1 MYILLYFF
9 VFFLVFSAVIIMFL
23 ISRNS
28 KIKANCEQNLQLN
41 NKVNNYLK
49 ENDIPITKT
58 ISIAD
63 YWSWNKE
70 TMSQKQ
76 IVVSSNEKK
85 IALADYENNSLS
97 IVNFNEILDYEIY
110 ENGSTVTFGGGGK
123 YGMVSGLFGAETS
136 GNCKDLRLIIRL
148 KRYDKSQIVYD
159 IISNVPLNVGVNKTS
174 DIYRKC
180 MLTLQEAAS
189 FFEVVKQENKDIA

>member
-1 MYILLYFF
+1 MYVLLYCSM
-9 VFFLVFSAVIIMFL
+9 FFLVFVGVIIVFFVL
-23 ISRNS
+23 RNS
-28 KIKANCEQNLQLN
+28 TIKTNCERNSQLN
-41 NKVNNYLK
+41 NKVNKYLK

-76 IVVSSNEKK
+76 IVVSSSEKK

>member
-1 MYILLYFF
+1 MYVLLYCSM
-9 VFFLVFSAVIIMFL
+9 FFLVFVGVVIVFFVL
-23 ISRNS
+23 RNS
-28 KIKANCEQNLQLN
+28 TIKTNCERNSQLN

-123 YGMVSGLFGAETS
+123 YGMVSGLFRAETS

-189 FFEVVKQENKDIA
+189 FFEVVKQENKDIT